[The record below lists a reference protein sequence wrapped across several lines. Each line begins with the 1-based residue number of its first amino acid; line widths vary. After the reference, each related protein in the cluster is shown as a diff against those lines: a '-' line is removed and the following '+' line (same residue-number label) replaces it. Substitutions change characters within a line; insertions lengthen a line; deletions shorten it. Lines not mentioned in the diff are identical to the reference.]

1 MLQLNQRAGFF
12 KDLKNNP
19 QLQQQQQHVEDVL
32 LPTAVRPF
40 PSRVVSA
47 SLGTG
52 HSGVLLE
59 NGHVHL
65 FGQNVNGELGTGNNQ
80 PVCYGC
86 TRPVKAL
93 LAKACVVVH
102 ILQLFDLKCTKL
114 KHLICG
120 DGFTMV
126 GTLDNEIYFWGLRG
140 GGGGS
145 GDGAEEVSIET
156 VLEEGSGKVYK
167 MARTREGWQLS
178 ASVRTNVTILQPML
192 VLRFVPLPCQLYFA
206 LFPFWIGHLPC
217 GQCRPQHWLCF
228 SIKALDW
235 LDRFGLFRQAG
246 FLRC

>member
-19 QLQQQQQHVEDVL
+19 QQLQHVEDVL

-80 PVCYGC
+80 PVCFGC

-93 LAKACVVVH
+93 LAKACVVSL
-102 ILQLFDLKCTKL
+102 IIYDGSLTSDNALAFDL
-114 KHLICG
+114 
-120 DGFTMV
+120 
-126 GTLDNEIYFWGLRG
+126 R
-140 GGGGS
+140 
-145 GDGAEEVSIET
+145 
-156 VLEEGSGKVYK
+156 
-167 MARTREGWQLS
+167 
-178 ASVRTNVTILQPML
+178 
-192 VLRFVPLPCQLYFA
+192 
-206 LFPFWIGHLPC
+206 
-217 GQCRPQHWLCF
+217 
-228 SIKALDW
+228 
-235 LDRFGLFRQAG
+235 
-246 FLRC
+246 